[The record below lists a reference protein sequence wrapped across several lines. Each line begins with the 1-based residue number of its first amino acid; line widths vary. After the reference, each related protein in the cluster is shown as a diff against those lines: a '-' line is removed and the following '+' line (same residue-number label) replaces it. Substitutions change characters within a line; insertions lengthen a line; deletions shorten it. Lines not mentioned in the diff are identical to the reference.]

1 MPSPPDDAFAALEQ
15 AAARQARAE
24 QAAKAVSAARARFVL
39 GRDAR
44 AAFFACLALRLT
56 PNPCWDVPTMATDG
70 KRLEY
75 NPAFVAGLTPDEL
88 LGVVAHET
96 LHCALGHHARRG
108 SRDASRWNAA
118 CDLAVN
124 GILVGAGFVLPTSRL
139 LAGEGEYAG
148 LLPGRS
154 AEEYYGLLPV
164 PPAGQPADPDPGG
177 CGAVTDPGAGSPA
190 DAADQQ
196 ATWEAA
202 VAQAERAAAARGDL
216 PAGLARTVGDVLHP
230 PADWRAV
237 LREFVSASARNDY
250 SWAHPNRRFVS
261 RGLDLPGLRS
271 EELGEVVVAV
281 DTSGSVGP
289 AELAVFGGELDALLG
304 AFDCTATVVYH
315 DAAVTHV
322 QTWAPADGPLVLE
335 PKGGGGTSHVPV
347 FEWLD
352 REGKQPACVVCLTD
366 LDSQFPS
373 NPPAVP
379 VLWGVVGG
387 NRADPP
393 FGRAVRVSG

>member
-24 QAAKAVSAARARFVL
+24 SAGKAVAAARARFVL

-44 AAFFACLALRLT
+44 SAFFACLALRLK
-56 PNPCWDVPTMATDG
+56 PVASWDVPTMAADG
-70 KRLEY
+70 KTLEY
-75 NPAFVAGLTPDEL
+75 NPAFVAGLAPDEL
-88 LGVVAHET
+88 LGVVAHEA

-108 SRDASRWNAA
+108 NRDPSRWNVA

-124 GILVGAGFVLPTSRL
+124 GILVGAGFTLPKARL
-139 LAGEGEYAG
+139 LPGDGPYAG
-148 LLPGRS
+148 LPPGKA
-154 AEEYYGLLPV
+154 AEEYYRLLPQ
-164 PPAGQPADPDPGG
+164 PPDGEPADPDPGG

-196 ATWEAA
+196 ATWDAA

-216 PAGLARTVGDVLHP
+216 PAGLARTVAAALHP

-250 SWAHPNRRFVS
+250 SWAHPNRRFVW
-261 RGLDLPGLRS
+261 RGLYLPGLRS
-271 EELGEVVVAV
+271 EALGEVVVAV

-289 AELAVFGGELDALLG
+289 AELAVFGSELDALLG
-304 AFDCTATVVYH
+304 PFDCTATVVYH

-322 QTWAPADGPLVLE
+322 QTWAPADGRLVLE

-366 LDSQFPS
+366 LDTEFPS
-373 NPPAVP
+373 MPPAVP

-393 FGRAVRVSG
+393 FGRAVLVSG